1 MCFLLIDQAMKVVN
15 TVKLKE
21 EFDYEILC
29 RKLEK
34 EVDHLTAE
42 MDRQL
47 KIRDNDIIK
56 LERKL
61 EECRSSFAETESSF
75 VARSKV
81 LCSP

>member
-75 VARSKV
+75 AARSKV

>member
-1 MCFLLIDQAMKVVN
+1 MKVVN

-21 EFDYEILC
+21 EFDYELLC

-34 EVDHLTAE
+34 EVDHLTVE

-47 KIRDNDIIK
+47 KMRDDDIIK

-61 EECRSSFAETESSF
+61 EECKSSFAETENSF
-75 VARSKV
+75 VTRSKV
-81 LCSP
+81 LHSP